1 MAIKEHIGY
10 PDHILQEGNPKLDQ
24 EYAHVSTGSKVAFG
38 HGENDRS
45 SLAFNLCFWSP
56 LTPKL
61 NFSEDLYF
69 ENILENL
76 KSEAHKS
83 LKKLREAVDPDL

>member
-1 MAIKEHIGY
+1 MLLATEKMTKA
-10 PDHILQEGNPKLDQ
+10 LALNFCFL
-24 EYAHVSTGSKVAFG
+24 STLS
-38 HGENDRS
+38 
-45 SLAFNLCFWSP
+45 
-56 LTPKL
+56 PKL
-61 NFSEDLYF
+61 NFSEELYF

>member
-1 MAIKEHIGY
+1 MA
-10 PDHILQEGNPKLDQ
+10 LTFCL
-24 EYAHVSTGSKVAFG
+24 
-38 HGENDRS
+38 
-45 SLAFNLCFWSP
+45 LSP
-56 LTPKL
+56 FCPKL
-61 NFSEDLYF
+61 NFSEELYF

>member
-1 MAIKEHIGY
+1 MEKMTEA
-10 PDHILQEGNPKLDQ
+10 LALNFCFL
-24 EYAHVSTGSKVAFG
+24 STLS
-38 HGENDRS
+38 
-45 SLAFNLCFWSP
+45 
-56 LTPKL
+56 PKL
-61 NFSEDLYF
+61 NFSEELYF

>member
-1 MAIKEHIGY
+1 MTEA
-10 PDHILQEGNPKLDQ
+10 
-24 EYAHVSTGSKVAFG
+24 
-38 HGENDRS
+38 
-45 SLAFNLCFWSP
+45 LALNVCLLPIHFR
-56 LTPKL
+56 KL
-61 NFSEDLYF
+61 NFSEELYF

>member
-1 MAIKEHIGY
+1 MT
-10 PDHILQEGNPKLDQ
+10 LKLNICLP
-24 EYAHVSTGSKVAFG
+24 STLS
-38 HGENDRS
+38 
-45 SLAFNLCFWSP
+45 
-56 LTPKL
+56 PKL
-61 NFSEDLYF
+61 NFSEELYF